1 MNQLNK
7 ADEGFV
13 QLVRQLW
20 SGEKMLTIA
29 MPEMIE
35 KAQHLGL
42 KKNIALHLAETD
54 QHKEAL
60 AAIAKQLDFTV
71 DGSENKELKSIL
83 DAAEESSAPGTAT
96 DSDAAIIRS
105 AILVEEYEMRKYEE
119 LAAMAKNLGYE
130 GIFHRLM
137 LTYEE
142 ERQTNTKLHFL
153 LKSIVAK
160 TAEIGELQVP

>member
-7 ADEGFV
+7 PDEGFV

-20 SGEKMLTIA
+20 SAEKMLTIA
-29 MPEMIE
+29 MPSMIE

-60 AAIAKQLDFTV
+60 AAIAKQLDFSV
-71 DGSENKELKSIL
+71 DGFENEELKSIL
-83 DAAEESSAPGTAT
+83 DST
-96 DSDAAIIRS
+96 DQTSTQVSGSGSDAEIIRS
-105 AILVEEYEMRKYEE
+105 AIRVEEYEMKKYEE
-119 LAAMAKNLGYE
+119 LATMARNLGYE
-130 GIFHRLM
+130 GVFHRLM

-153 LKSIVAK
+153 LKSIVAR
-160 TAEIGELQVP
+160 TADIGELQVP